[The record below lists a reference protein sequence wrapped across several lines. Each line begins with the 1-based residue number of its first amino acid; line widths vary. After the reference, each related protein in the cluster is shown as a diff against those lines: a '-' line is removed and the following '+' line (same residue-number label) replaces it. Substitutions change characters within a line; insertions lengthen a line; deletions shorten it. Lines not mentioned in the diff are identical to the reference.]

1 MGFCL
6 APIAVVRL
14 AILEQCRAARR
25 LQRTCNPAHAMVHEY
40 RRCAN
45 ASLARDDCGAG
56 FLELQVRHRDF
67 ESAVAERQAK
77 CGTDQ

>member
-1 MGFCL
+1 
-6 APIAVVRL
+6 V
-14 AILEQCRAARR
+14 
-25 LQRTCNPAHAMVHEY
+25 
-40 RRCAN
+40 
-45 ASLARDDCGAG
+45 ARDNCDAE

>member
-1 MGFCL
+1 
-6 APIAVVRL
+6 VRH
-14 AILEQCRAARR
+14 C
-25 LQRTCNPAHAMVHEY
+25 
-40 RRCAN
+40 
-45 ASLARDDCGAG
+45 SLARDDCGAA